1 MLIIDRFEGE
11 TAVCESENGFL
22 SLPKG
27 KILGEAKEGDVLIPK
42 GEQFIVDKEETN
54 RRREEAAA
62 KLKKLLQRKK

>member
-42 GEQFIVDKEETN
+42 GGG
-54 RRREEAAA
+54 EAQKAVAA
-62 KLKKLLQRKK
+62 EKVKTDGINSRPFFR